1 MNKKLNNAATL
12 LAALDAKE
20 FLRRNGDSLSELLQE
35 IAGDRGL
42 DLYFEADHLL
52 DGPTPNPARVGKAL
66 REIRDLL
73 KEAGVPDDRF
83 AASLRWHGARL
94 TDFAARLPG

>member
-52 DGPTPNPARVGKAL
+52 DGPSPDPACVGKAL
-66 REIRDLL
+66 RDICDLL
-73 KEAGVPDDRF
+73 SQASVPEDRY

-94 TDFAARLPG
+94 TDLVARLR

>member
-1 MNKKLNNAATL
+1 MNKILYGGAPL
-12 LAALDAKE
+12 LAALDTRD
-20 FLRRNGDSLSELLQE
+20 FLRRNGDSLSELLE
-35 IAGDRGL
+35 GIAGDRGL
-42 DLYFEADHLL
+42 DLYLGADRLL
-52 DGPTPNPARVGKAL
+52 DNQSPDPARVGKAL

-73 KEAGVPDDRF
+73 EEAGVPDDRF